1 MSTTTPTAIGT
12 LAVPVRLFA
21 RYAELLGAER
31 VTIEVPAPATVAVL
45 LERLRAAYPA
55 AALPAR
61 PLVAVNLRQV
71 SLDAVLAPGDEV
83 ALLPPLSGG

>member
-1 MSTTTPTAIGT
+1 MPAPTTATGT
-12 LAVPVRLFA
+12 LAVSVRLFA
-21 RYAELLGAER
+21 RYAELVGAEQ
-31 VTIEVPAPATVAVL
+31 VTIEVPVPATVAAL

-71 SLDAVLAPGDEV
+71 SLDAALAAGDEV

>member
-1 MSTTTPTAIGT
+1 MFHGMPATTGT
-12 LAVPVRLFA
+12 IAVPVRLFA
-21 RYAELLGAER
+21 RYAELLGAEQ
-31 VTIEVPAPATVAVL
+31 VTVEVPAPATVAAL
-45 LERLRAAYPA
+45 LDRLRAAYPA

-71 SLDAVLAPGDEV
+71 ALDAGLAPGDEV

>member
-1 MSTTTPTAIGT
+1 MSATTPTATGT

>member
-1 MSTTTPTAIGT
+1 MPTSAT

-31 VTIEVPAPATVAVL
+31 VTVEVPAPATVAAL
-45 LERLRAAYPA
+45 LECLRAAYPA

-71 SLDAVLAPGDEV
+71 PLDALLASGDEV

>member
-1 MSTTTPTAIGT
+1 MMPTSTAT

-31 VTIEVPAPATVAVL
+31 VTIEVPAPATVAAL

-71 SLDAVLAPGDEV
+71 PLDALLAAGDEV

>member
-1 MSTTTPTAIGT
+1 MPTTTTATGT

-21 RYAELLGAER
+21 RYAELVGADR
-31 VTIEVPAPATVAVL
+31 VTVDVPAPATVAAL
-45 LERLRAAYPA
+45 LQRLRAAYPA
-55 AALPAR
+55 AAFPAR

-71 SLDAVLAPGDEV
+71 SLDAGLASGDEV

>member
-1 MSTTTPTAIGT
+1 MPPTTGT

-31 VTIEVPAPATVAVL
+31 LTIEVPAPATVAAL
-45 LERLRAAYPA
+45 LERLRTAYPA

-71 SLDAVLAPGDEV
+71 ALDAALAPGDEV

>member
-1 MSTTTPTAIGT
+1 MMPTTTGT
-12 LAVPVRLFA
+12 LAVSVRLFA

-31 VTIEVPAPATVAVL
+31 LTIDVPAPATVAAL

-55 AALPAR
+55 AGLPAR

-71 SLDAVLAPGDEV
+71 SLDAGLAPGDEV